1 MNRSKVNERLSR
13 GEKRMLKALEM
24 FSFKKVEK
32 IIKVRI
38 EKKKQSWLIKDPDIY
53 HSQNYNSFLIFGDTK
68 SNNENFKKY

>member
-13 GEKRMLKALEM
+13 GEKRTLKALEM

-38 EKKKQSWLIKDPDIY
+38 EKKKTELVNKRSRYL
-53 HSQNYNSFLIFGDTK
+53 SQPNL
-68 SNNENFKKY
+68 

>member
-13 GEKRMLKALEM
+13 GEKRTLKALEM

-53 HSQNYNSFLIFGDTK
+53 HSQIYNSFLSKCYSCG
-68 SNNENFKKY
+68 